1 MNFQVIGAFNIQ
13 PNRSAATPSRPPFP
27 MVALTVIFRR
37 WNCFTWARS

>member
-1 MNFQVIGAFNIQ
+1 
-13 PNRSAATPSRPPFP
+13 